1 MATVVLLH
9 DGITAD
15 LPAASSLAAGLEK
28 RLIAH
33 LAFPLTVTAV
43 SLAAGPTLTAALAGS
58 GNVALAV
65 PLEPLWS
72 RPTIQRYRDALAAAG
87 HPAVE
92 VVGGW
97 QDDERLRRAVADR
110 ARAELGGGRFDD
122 TAVLFLADPLP
133 KRGGSEYHDLA
144 QRAAARLVGVM
155 APGDWRLAFW
165 RAAVPDPQS
174 GAEPAATPPPEL
186 GALLE
191 WEWPTVLAVS
201 LARILPRET
210 DAGLD
215 ACLAPVVEQAGRV
228 YRRAPAIAA
237 HPGVLAALADAVVDH
252 LARRPLPD
260 AGGGR

>member
-9 DGITAD
+9 DGSSAD
-15 LPAASSLAAGLEK
+15 LTAAASLAAGLEQ

-43 SLAAGPTLTAALAGS
+43 SPAAGPTLTAALAGS
-58 GNVALAV
+58 GNVPLAV

-87 HPAVE
+87 HPDVE

-97 QDDERLRRAVADR
+97 QDDERLRRAVVER
-110 ARAELGGGRFDD
+110 ARMVLDGSRFDD
-122 TAVLFLADPLP
+122 TAVLFLAEPLP
-133 KRGGSEYHDLA
+133 EKGGSEYHDLA
-144 QRAAARLVGVM
+144 QRAAAQLVGLM

-165 RAAVPDPQS
+165 RPAVPDPQS
-174 GAEPAATPPPEL
+174 GEGPAATPPPEL
-186 GALLE
+186 AALLE

-201 LARILPRET
+201 LSRILPRDT
-210 DAGLD
+210 DSELD

-228 YRRAPAIAA
+228 YRRAPAVSA
-237 HPGVLAALADAVVDH
+237 HPGVLAALADAVVDR

-260 AGGGR
+260 TGDGR